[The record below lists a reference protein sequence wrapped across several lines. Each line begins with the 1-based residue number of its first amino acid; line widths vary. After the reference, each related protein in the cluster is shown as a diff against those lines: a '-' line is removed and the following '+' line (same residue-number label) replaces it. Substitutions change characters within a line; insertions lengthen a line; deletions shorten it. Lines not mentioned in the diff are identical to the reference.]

1 MSYLDRVD
9 GELQKIRDE
18 HQYRELPL
26 RQLAD
31 VIDFSSN
38 DYLGMAKEPQ
48 VLEAL
53 KHAKRAGSGG
63 ARLLAGRNREL
74 SLLEEELAGWLGRE
88 RALLFSS
95 GYLAGVG
102 AIPVLGSLV
111 ATIYSDRANH
121 ASLIDGIRLSGRPRA
136 VYEHATLPRLDANE
150 SALVVSETLFGM
162 DGDTIDA
169 AALLRQLHAED
180 VLLFDEAHALGVTG
194 PEGAGLARNLAD
206 PRVLILGT
214 LSKALGTLGGFVAGP
229 APTID
234 LFVNRARSFIFD
246 TALPPALALA
256 ARIALN
262 LTRGAEDRRARLN
275 ANADRLR
282 LALAIAGEGPIVPV

>member
-1 MSYLDRVD
+1 MSYLNRVD
-9 GELQKIRDE
+9 RELQKIRDE

-102 AIPVLGSLV
+102 AIPVLAELV

-121 ASLIDGIRLSGRPRA
+121 ASLIDGIRLLGRPAGLRA
-136 VYEHATLPRLDANE
+136 R
-150 SALVVSETLFGM
+150 
-162 DGDTIDA
+162 DA
-169 AALLRQLHAED
+169 AAARCERIGARRQRDALRDGRRHDRCCCAARATPPRRR
-180 VLLFDEAHALGVTG
+180 VALRRSARARRDRPGRRG
-194 PEGAGLARNLAD
+194 PRTKLAD

-229 APTID
+229 AAPSISSSTG
-234 LFVNRARSFIFD
+234 RAALSSIPRCRRRSRWRR
-246 TALPPALALA
+246 ASRSSPARRGGPARAPERQRRA
-256 ARIALN
+256 AASRAC
-262 LTRGAEDRRARLN
+262 DRR
-275 ANADRLR
+275 
-282 LALAIAGEGPIVPV
+282 

>member
-136 VYEHATLPRLDANE
+136 VYE
-150 SALVVSETLFGM
+150 
-162 DGDTIDA
+162 
-169 AALLRQLHAED
+169 
-180 VLLFDEAHALGVTG
+180 
-194 PEGAGLARNLAD
+194 
-206 PRVLILGT
+206 
-214 LSKALGTLGGFVAGP
+214 
-229 APTID
+229 
-234 LFVNRARSFIFD
+234 
-246 TALPPALALA
+246 
-256 ARIALN
+256 
-262 LTRGAEDRRARLN
+262 
-275 ANADRLR
+275 
-282 LALAIAGEGPIVPV
+282 